1 MAKFHLG
8 CTELREVLWESN
20 RPNAFLCHLSLSV
33 SGTVELQQEWI
44 IIKQLSFWKVITHTV
59 WAGSF
64 HSLQEMRDV
73 KLLLTSRKARDPLCI
88 GQAFV
93 SSPCR
98 PEWCQQELDST
109 FVNLKGE
116 AVKLTF
122 PHV

>member
-8 CTELREVLWESN
+8 PTLDV
-20 RPNAFLCHLSLSV
+20 
-33 SGTVELQQEWI
+33 
-44 IIKQLSFWKVITHTV
+44 
-59 WAGSF
+59 GSF
-64 HSLQEMRDV
+64 NSAQEMRDM

-93 SSPCR
+93 SPPCR
-98 PEWCQQELDST
+98 PGWCQQELDST

>member
-8 CTELREVLWESN
+8 CSELSEVLWDSN
-20 RPNAFLCHLSLSV
+20 RPNAFLCHLCLFV
-33 SGTVELQQEWI
+33 SGIMELQQEWI
-44 IIKQLSFWKVITHTV
+44 IIQQLSFWKVITHTG
-59 WAGSF
+59 WAGCFNSV
-64 HSLQEMRDV
+64 QEMGDV
-73 KLLLTSRKARDPLCI
+73 KLLLTSRKARDPLGI

-122 PHV
+122 PRV